1 MNSSDSSHTTESVSL
16 ESSPPETKDPNLEV
30 SQAEDSNLE
39 NSNLDDSN
47 LEYYQLQRTLYLVT
61 LGLTVVIFTS
71 VWVFYT
77 LNTALNYLVGS
88 FVGLVY
94 LRLLAKDV
102 GRLGNTKRTVVGF
115 NRLAPLIGLIV
126 FATQL
131 QQLQILPVFLGFMTY
146 KAAII
151 VYVLKTS
158 IVPAQK

>member
-1 MNSSDSSHTTESVSL
+1 M
-16 ESSPPETKDPNLEV
+16 
-30 SQAEDSNLE
+30 
-39 NSNLDDSN
+39 
-47 LEYYQLQRTLYLVT
+47 
-61 LGLTVVIFTS
+61 IFTS